1 MRKISDNFEHLKSIG
16 SDLHDWR
23 PFKIC
28 IVNNI
33 SFEPIFEKVIFYCYI
48 ANVHTIYAAQFVLPL
63 VPISIISILGIL
75 GCGTLGLCIKGKEC
89 AWVCVLVWYTVT
101 VTVTL
106 RSF

>member
-1 MRKISDNFEHLKSIG
+1 MDSKESTFMIG
-16 SDLHDWR
+16 D
-23 PFKIC
+23 PFKY
-28 IVNNI
+28 VLLTI
-33 SFEPIFEKVIFYCYI
+33 SVLEPSCEKVIFYCYI

-101 VTVTL
+101 
-106 RSF
+106 S